1 MTQNSNRNRVN
12 IKKSN
17 FIQIFGISLLIIA
30 LLFYFGSEQFD
41 NSGESNNL
49 SIISDLYA
57 QTLEPLLGNNQLTN
71 EDVLNFALYNNLPVD
86 KNENKILEI
95 KDDEFGNE
103 VIEVRTAE
111 IKSETENYNKFV
123 QKMKLKE
130 EQKDE
135 LDTIL
140 EKYKDNIVNTIF
152 SDNKSTLAV
161 DSRIG
166 LLHQILRTEIF
177 DFIARVKAE
186 KNTLFAHSPSSLDKF
201 NKVIEKE
208 KNKAVRKYIFFTP
221 DTVLQSEAEFRQ
233 IDKNDPTTNLP
244 VIDIPQ
250 IKAIRPN
257 PKIAKS
263 SILPEKEFKYSFDSN
278 SVKVVLSNEFFKSLG
293 IDEFK
298 ELKSSLDSSSN
309 KFAISVGIPSEED
322 INFHVTGGHPDSV
335 GSFHFEFN
343 LNELGSLITN
353 SINIPQNPQIE
364 DWTEFGHK
372 MDSLSIRLQEIYSDT
387 LKYMD

>member
-221 DTVLQSEAEFRQ
+221 DTVLQSEAEFSQ